1 MEATEERMVI
11 QIKVHPKH
19 HLNFAKD
26 CAGRWIAFLVV
37 VRLLGGILSLDASAE
52 TENAPQI
59 TSSFEFSENS
69 AAGQVGNRTIVE
81 IYPSEGT
88 MWFVGPGVSQSPP
101 LKGEYF
107 LRACKETGD
116 EIRFQLY
123 IKQKSRHRWFFFNR
137 AVDSKGNKFPVKQV
151 GVDRDSGWKTEHVL
165 IRLSRAYLNGAAAK
179 LGLSLR
185 ITGKQ
190 GEVILNVPSFYVRG
204 FIRRVDL
211 WSKAE

>member
-1 MEATEERMVI
+1 MVI
-11 QIKVHPKH
+11 QIRARPQH
-19 HLNFAKD
+19 HLNFVKD

-37 VRLLGGILSLDASAE
+37 VLLAGGSMILDASAE
-52 TENAPQI
+52 TENTPKI

-88 MWFVGPGVSQSPP
+88 MWFVGPDVSQSPP

-116 EIRFQLY
+116 KIRFQLY
-123 IKQKSRHRWFFFNR
+123 IKQESRHRWFFFNR
-137 AVDSKGNKFPVKQV
+137 AVDSNGNKFQVKQV
-151 GVDRDSGWKTEHVL
+151 GVGWDSGWKTEHVL
-165 IRLSRAYLNGAAAK
+165 IKLSRAYLNSLAAK
-179 LGLSLR
+179 LDFSLKV
-185 ITGKQ
+185 TGKQ
-190 GEVILNVPSFYVRG
+190 GEVVLNVPGFYVKG
-204 FIRRVDL
+204 FIRKVDF